1 MRLDKFTITGYSTA
15 LFSTWIFVEELGL
28 LFDAGDGLMSGLLS
42 KSRKIKH
49 AFISHADRDHI
60 TGLLQFNQLDARP
73 NFPIIY
79 YPSDCNSFKFLES
92 FSANFDPHVTGSQ
105 WKPIQS
111 GAHIPFK
118 DNFHVE
124 AIRNEHIE
132 APLDKHKSLSFK
144 VFHTKRKLKVT
155 FQKLSGL
162 EIKQLRDTKGND
174 FLTDEIKTNLISYS
188 GDTPVDDYS
197 KWDGSQI
204 LIHEATFLGDDS
216 KIPLHG
222 NKHSHLEEVI
232 KMVSEIKVEKLI
244 LNHFSSR
251 YSQATIDKAIKKL
264 SKTYKIDIPIYRILP
279 GKVSVDI
286 LNDEPINA

>member
-60 TGLLQFNQLDARP
+60 TGLLQFNQL
-73 NFPIIY
+73 
-79 YPSDCNSFKFLES
+79 
-92 FSANFDPHVTGSQ
+92 
-105 WKPIQS
+105 